1 MDPERLQIVD
11 IVNKIFGES
20 GWSFS
25 ISNVAVDYID
35 DSRSGNYSAGA
46 SAVVRV
52 QRSNGVFREDI
63 GFGSNWGPNKADV
76 IAKAKKDAVTDGLK
90 GAVINFGG
98 DMARQVHSVTPR
110 KSMTEN
116 LRVSSGLQGPSL
128 IAQSNAQP
136 ANQHNGKA
144 TSPSQA
150 PVLKS
155 SVSRSLGM
163 EIFYL
168 FDFSPLL
175 MANLFEFYL
184 KILFIFSNLA
194 PTKQPPVPQP
204 TSPLAVAL
212 PRQPQASTVS
222 KNTLSEEELAKME
235 RIKRQQQRKEEF
247 LKKHQLEQAQA
258 QSKSQDKGTTQQSS
272 REPLKEQQ
280 SRNQPSSSSRGNGPN
295 GLIEADDEVML
306 STQDM
311 EAISA
316 IAANNTTNISRHS
329 PMLSSPSIT
338 RNVGSEPAKPQPTRP
353 SKRPDLNNFA
363 FNPEKKQRS

>member
-155 SVSRSLGM
+155 SVSRSLGEKTATEPPSFQVM
-163 EIFYL
+163 SSKSAFTPNTKST
-168 FDFSPLL
+168 FVP
-175 MANLFEFYL
+175 
-184 KILFIFSNLA
+184 A

>member
-155 SVSRSLGM
+155 SVSRS
-163 EIFYL
+163 
-168 FDFSPLL
+168 
-175 MANLFEFYL
+175 
-184 KILFIFSNLA
+184 LA